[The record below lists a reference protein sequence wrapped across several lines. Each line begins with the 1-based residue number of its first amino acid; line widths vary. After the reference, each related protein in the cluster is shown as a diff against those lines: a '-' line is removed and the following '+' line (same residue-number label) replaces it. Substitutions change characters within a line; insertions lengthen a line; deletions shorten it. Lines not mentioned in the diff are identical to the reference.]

1 MRLISFFRREKN
13 NNVFSQDLE
22 ELSALERKLS
32 YEDLRF
38 YRSIARSKLRSD
50 ETLRKKLEAEREQ
63 QEQKQKGWTSWLW
76 GSTTSTTQSD
86 NTFGRPIT
94 TEQRK
99 QLYEVLDYD
108 EKAALADSLQAP
120 SDSLKARISTQLRK
134 GSMSLII
141 EPHGRTVE
149 IMSVVFGVF
158 RANYTQR
165 PDNFEVSMS
174 LENLQVSDRTTKGS
188 IYPQI
193 VQVKSD
199 PRLQPEGSRSAL
211 SLSDIN
217 VDTDAFFYLKYENN
231 PPDRRADNAL
241 TVRMRH
247 MEIIYHKGY
256 IEAIYKF
263 FKPPASQL
271 ESVGALLVRT
281 HMLSD
286 VK

>member
-1 MRLISFFRREKN
+1 MN
-13 NNVFSQDLE
+13 
-22 ELSALERKLS
+22 ELSALEQKLS

-50 ETLRKKLEAEREQ
+50 ETLRKRLEAERQQ
-63 QEQKQKGWTSWLW
+63 QEQKDKSWSSWLW
-76 GSTTSTTQSD
+76 GSTTSTQSD
-86 NTFGRPIT
+86 STFGKPIT

-134 GSMSLII
+134 GSMSLIN

-149 IMSVVFGVF
+149 MMSVVFDVF
-158 RANYTQR
+158 RAKFTQR

-174 LENLQVSDRTTKGS
+174 LESLEVSDRTTKGS
-188 IYPQI
+188 IYPEV

-199 PRLQPEGSRSAL
+199 LCLQPKGSRSAL
-211 SLSDIN
+211 SLSDID
-217 VDTDAFFYLKYENN
+217 VDPDAFFYLKYENN
-231 PPDRRADNAL
+231 PLDRRADNAL

-263 FKPPASQL
+263 FKPPTSQL
-271 ESVGALLVRT
+271 ESVEALLVRT
-281 HMLSD
+281 HVTLRSRDFLS
-286 VK
+286 